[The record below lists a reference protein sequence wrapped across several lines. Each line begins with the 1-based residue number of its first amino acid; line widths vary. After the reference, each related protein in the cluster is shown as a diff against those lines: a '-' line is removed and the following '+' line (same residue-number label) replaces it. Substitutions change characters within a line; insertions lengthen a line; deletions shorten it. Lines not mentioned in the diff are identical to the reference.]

1 MDPARAAT
9 ARVFMEGLRMLWD
22 GMDEAKSE
30 EVKRV
35 YIPIGNFFFLSDEK
49 CNSKMFPT
57 IEFNRVVEALDI
69 LKDAEVANS
78 LKSHKLDYYM
88 QIARRNDLFF
98 PGSYPAEL
106 DIDCGEYVSTVPRK
120 LDVITRFQPSVSSA
134 ELAAVT
140 GPEVMILRLV
150 IIGEN
155 IFEVCLS
162 QCLFDFGF
170 PFGQPGMAVVKKI
183 PLGEKG
189 EKIVVEQAITTTD
202 ISVSDHGSNLHLAT
216 QFGSCDYLMPRKNIR
231 DIKLQ
236 SLSQISKHESIAL
249 VIRKSVQR
257 GMAVAQLRGE
267 SSSKEPLVREVL
279 SLAEKALPAADHD
292 RMKTLLTANTSNIQ
306 FILSNKEEYEK
317 VRSLCAQ
324 VEDYMRSP
332 LKIDAEKSLLK
343 KLSIGALAVLGGG
356 AFAYMAGPGLLV
368 IGAVEALNVTGVA
381 AAGAVGSGF
390 TGYVANRYFTEALA
404 DRNYE
409 KVLRWITAELFNIF
423 SMEMREINPDK
434 VQHVSDL
441 RDDDSIYSSEKAL
454 LLMFDKER
462 GIDNFRGSGIEKST
476 EASKEGLLRRVAC
489 IEVVHRIRCILAKEC
504 FIGSLTRHDE
514 LCPLW
519 RLLVP
524 VSQTIDMWL
533 LVAIIASRG
542 TNICMRHFPMFLMD
556 FLPVT
561 ISRRYGTGLGQTPS
575 QPRRI
580 HITKQARHIAHAA
593 SP

>member
-98 PGSYPAEL
+98 PGSLEAEL

-120 LDVITRFQPSVSSA
+120 LEVITRFQPSVSSA

-216 QFGSCDYLMPRKNIR
+216 QFGSCDYLMP
-231 DIKLQ
+231 
-236 SLSQISKHESIAL
+236 
-249 VIRKSVQR
+249 RKSVQR

-381 AAGAVGSGF
+381 AAGLNNTSYWLFDSRTQRLFQEQWAVDSLVMWRTDTSRKRWP
-390 TGYVANRYFTEALA
+390 TGTM
-404 DRNYE
+404 
-409 KVLRWITAELFNIF
+409 K
-423 SMEMREINPDK
+423 
-434 VQHVSDL
+434 
-441 RDDDSIYSSEKAL
+441 
-454 LLMFDKER
+454 
-462 GIDNFRGSGIEKST
+462 
-476 EASKEGLLRRVAC
+476 
-489 IEVVHRIRCILAKEC
+489 
-504 FIGSLTRHDE
+504 
-514 LCPLW
+514 
-519 RLLVP
+519 RLL
-524 VSQTIDMWL
+524 SL
-533 LVAIIASRG
+533 LQK
-542 TNICMRHFPMFLMD
+542 T
-556 FLPVT
+556 
-561 ISRRYGTGLGQTPS
+561 
-575 QPRRI
+575 
-580 HITKQARHIAHAA
+580 
-593 SP
+593 